1 MLSPPHSTP
10 LLCQLGTPA
19 GTQDGNED
27 AFLVSNKP
35 TNAPKARTHAIRL
48 PYQAHTLG
56 VVEREIQN
64 PACGPSFPLTKT
76 TQSPT
81 QLRDGQEK
89 HPSPLKSLDR
99 RPQSP
104 SGVGARAARA
114 TCCHPVP
121 LVCSLSHE
129 CFLRFTRLAVVK
141 VWATSSARREP
152 R

>member
-19 GTQDGNED
+19 GTLDSNED
-27 AFLVSNKP
+27 AFLVLNNP
-35 TNAPKARTHAIRL
+35 TNAPKARTHAVRL
-48 PYQAHTLG
+48 PYQVHTLG
-56 VVEREIQN
+56 EVEKYRIQHV
-64 PACGPSFPLTKT
+64 AHHFPTKT

-104 SGVGARAARA
+104 SGVGARAATA

-121 LVCSLSHE
+121 FVCSLSHE
-129 CFLRFTRLAVVK
+129 CFLRFTSLAVVK
-141 VWATSSARREP
+141 LWATSSGRREP